1 MPFNQVI
8 FRVMGRVK
16 KFSAFK
22 VRKITGGKDPIRLVD
37 EFILRQGY
45 DPEECLG
52 EKTQDTVRWVIELGE
67 GEELGI
73 LVESLRS
80 PSETT
85 IYMGVNVAVVPI
97 RGAYELLAAAL
108 EIADGL
114 IGIKVSLVNHYLV
127 LSASL
132 GLAGVTLEDID
143 YHYKLITAQQDWF
156 KEALAD
162 EMGWEELP
170 DD

>member
-1 MPFNQVI
+1 
-8 FRVMGRVK
+8 MGRVK

-22 VRKITGGKDPIRLVD
+22 IKKITGGKDPVRLVE

-45 DPEECLG
+45 NPRDCLG
-52 EKTQDTVRWVIELGE
+52 EKSQDTARWIIDLGE
-67 GEELGI
+67 GEELEV
-73 LVESLRS
+73 LAESMKN
-80 PSETT
+80 PAETT
-85 IYMGVNVAVVPI
+85 IYMGINIATVPV
-97 RGAYELLAAAL
+97 RSAYDLMAAAL

-114 IGIKVSLVNHYLV
+114 IGIKLSLVNHYLV

-132 GLAGVTLEDID
+132 GLAGATVDDLD

-170 DD
+170 ED